1 MKVTWLLFLSVIVPM
16 SWAALMPVTSYAA
29 SPQRSSDKSH
39 PRSRVGLTAANRPKQ
54 PPTGQKRPLSRN
66 AASLR
71 QPALARSGSA
81 AKGGLVQSEAVNSAQ
96 HLRSTSAVRPAAA
109 SLNPSL
115 NNVRHRGPNPAV
127 VGGSANFN
135 SSNTGA
141 INGTRMHRKP

>member
-1 MKVTWLLFLSVIVPM
+1 MRITCLLFLVLTVSCAVSM
-16 SWAALMPVTSYAA
+16 QGTSYAA

-39 PRSRVGLTAANRPKQ
+39 PRSRVGVTAANRPKQ
-54 PPTGQKRPLSRN
+54 PPTGQKLPLPRN

-71 QPALARSGSA
+71 LPALARSGGA

-96 HLRSTSAVRPAAA
+96 HARSTSAVRPATA

-115 NNVRHRGPNPAV
+115 NNIRHRGPNPAV
-127 VGGSANFN
+127 VGGSANFK

>member
-1 MKVTWLLFLSVIVPM
+1 MKVTCLLFLVLTVSCA
-16 SWAALMPVTSYAA
+16 SLMQGTSYAA
-29 SPQRSSDKSH
+29 SPQRSSDKIH
-39 PRSRVGLTAANRPKQ
+39 PRGRVGLTAANRPKQ
-54 PPTGQKRPLSRN
+54 PSTGQKRPLARN

-71 QPALARSGSA
+71 QPAFARSGGA
-81 AKGGLVQSEAVNSAQ
+81 AKGGLVQSKAVNAAQ
-96 HLRSTSAVRPAAA
+96 HVRSTSALRPAAA

-141 INGTRMHRKP
+141 INGTGMHHRP